1 MNRPAAVAK
10 RIVAFSRRS
19 KHLHRGTGLRR
30 VPLRLKGEPRTSL
43 PVQHELPVQWSIQN
57 NGQGCRSLAFPR
69 GRRGA
74 VRSSPTEIADQEVE
88 TIRARKACRGYAQGL
103 SGSEGS
109 SSCAYV
115 SGSRIGIH
123 MVLVL
128 CRKGAPLRSAFVV
141 ATSRRMVKKASLKRG
156 LQRRSG
162 VRVQLPKN
170 SHSRSITGI
179 GTPISQSKSPFPIR
193 RLLECHIR

>member
-1 MNRPAAVAK
+1 MMGGGVGHWLFHVGAGRGSLIANRDSRSRSRDHPRAK
-10 RIVAFSRRS
+10 S
-19 KHLHRGTGLRR
+19 
-30 VPLRLKGEPRTSL
+30 VPR
-43 PVQHELPVQWSIQN
+43 
-57 NGQGCRSLAFPR
+57 
-69 GRRGA
+69 
-74 VRSSPTEIADQEVE
+74 
-88 TIRARKACRGYAQGL
+88 IRAGVIRI
-103 SGSEGS
+103 EGS

-115 SGSRIGIH
+115 SGNRIGIH

-128 CRKGAPLRSAFVV
+128 RRKGAPLRSAFGA
-141 ATSRRMVKKASLKRG
+141 ATSRHTVKKTSLKRG
-156 LQRRSG
+156 LQPMSG

>member
-1 MNRPAAVAK
+1 M
-10 RIVAFSRRS
+10 
-19 KHLHRGTGLRR
+19 RR
-30 VPLRLKGEPRTSL
+30 VPLRLKGEPHTGL
-43 PVQHELPVQWSIQN
+43 PVQLELPVQWSIQN
-57 NGQGCRSLAFPR
+57 DGKRCRSLAFPR

-88 TIRARKACRGYAQGL
+88 TIRAKACRGYAQGL

-128 CRKGAPLRSAFVV
+128 RRKGVPLRSVFVV
-141 ATSRRMVKKASLKRG
+141 ATSRRTVKKASLKRG
-156 LQRRSG
+156 LQRRSS

-193 RLLECHIR
+193 RLLECHKLRRT